1 LDLDRILVE
10 VYPTPPA
17 YKGSQEFVCDLF
29 VKVNKA
35 KLVKWVNMPSVM
47 MKADCNM
54 INQAATLL
62 HAQFHPMF
70 KASQNCCIPH
80 VHLDTLCNA
89 VFAADVLSWHQ
100 LTSAKALYVWLL
112 EQNECM
118 QIMYCVPA
126 AVTTKMATSEDAGK
140 TATKANNT
148 TPMTVSP
155 KALNKAQKHN
165 FYLSLDASWYYN

>member
-1 LDLDRILVE
+1 MMTLLQEQNISGLDLDCILVE
-10 VYPTPPA
+10 VYPAPPT
-17 YKGSQEFVCDLF
+17 YKGSQEFACDLF

-35 KLVKWVNMPSVM
+35 KPVKWVDMPGVM

-80 VHLDTLCNA
+80 VHLDMLCNA
-89 VFAADVLSWHQ
+89 MFAADVLSWHQ

-118 QIMYCVPA
+118 QIMYCYLLLLPPRWQPQR
-126 AVTTKMATSEDAGK
+126 MLLGK
-140 TATKANNT
+140 QQPRPT
-148 TPMTVSP
+148 TPP
-155 KALNKAQKHN
+155 P
-165 FYLSLDASWYYN
+165 